1 METDTSLNEEE
12 ILAKKKSGMT
22 NELNQQA
29 KICIILQMKDFE
41 DKCLGTT
48 HKIKSFICTVL
59 P

>member
-12 ILAKKKSGMT
+12 ILAKKKSGMP
-22 NELNQQA
+22 NEELNQQA

-48 HKIKSFICTVL
+48 H
-59 P
+59 